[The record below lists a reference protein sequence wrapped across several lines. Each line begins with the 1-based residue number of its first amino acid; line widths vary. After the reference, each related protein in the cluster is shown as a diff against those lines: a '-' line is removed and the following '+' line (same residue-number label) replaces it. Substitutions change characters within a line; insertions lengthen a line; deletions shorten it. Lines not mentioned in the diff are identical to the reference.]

1 MDHDAILE
9 YTDLSQLL
17 SALHGR
23 GYTVIG
29 PTLRDGAIV
38 YDEVETVVDLPLG
51 YTDVQDAGTY
61 RVARRTDDAVFG
73 YAVGPHSYKQFLH
86 PAVVSLWEATRTDG
100 EMTIRT
106 PPASGVKYAFV
117 GARSCE
123 LHAIAI
129 QDRVLYQGAY
139 ADPIYAT
146 VRESLFVV
154 AVNCAHAGGTCFCVS
169 MGTGPR
175 ATSGFDLS
183 LTEVQGE
190 GTHYFVVEVGSE
202 HGAEILDQVPHRAA
216 SADESAAAER
226 VVAEAAGQMRRTL
239 DTDGLRDLLYRNLE
253 HPRWEEIERRCLS
266 CGNCTLVCPTCFCT
280 TVNDV
285 TDLSGQHAER
295 VRTWDS
301 CFTADFSYIHG
312 GSVRTSVRSRYRQWM
327 THKLAS
333 WIDQFGTAGCVGCG
347 RCVSWCPVGI
357 DITEEVR
364 EIRRADGALSAQP

>member
-1 MDHDAILE
+1 MDGEAILE

-17 SALHGR
+17 SVLHGY

-38 YDEVETVVDLPLG
+38 YDEVETLADFPVG

-73 YAVGPHSYKQFLH
+73 YTVGPHSYKQFLH

-106 PPASGVKYAFV
+106 TPAPGAKYAFL

-123 LHAIAI
+123 LHALAV

-139 ADPIYAT
+139 PDPVYAA
-146 VRESLFVV
+146 VRESLFIV

-169 MGTGPR
+169 MGTGPH

-190 GTHYFVVEVGSE
+190 GAHYFVVEVGSE
-202 HGAEILDQVPHRAA
+202 RGGEIFRQVPHRAA
-216 SADESAAAER
+216 NADESAAAER
-226 VVAEAAGQMRRTL
+226 VVAEVAGQMGRTL
-239 DTDGLRDLLYRNLE
+239 DTDDLRDMLYRNLE

-312 GSVRTSVRSRYRQWM
+312 GSVRASVRSRYRQWM

-347 RCVSWCPVGI
+347 RCVTWCPVGI

-364 EIRRADGALSAQP
+364 GIRLTDGALSGQP